1 VFLLP
6 LRRFA
11 KRVLPPKVRGG
22 IRKALY
28 PFTQIAILIR
38 GRAATMGRK
47 ARRLLFLLPFPFFLK
62 YQYPEF
68 LSIFLTTRCN
78 LRCFICRR
86 EGFKGEDFNYENLR
100 KLEKAIKYART
111 IDLTG
116 WGEPLLYPRF
126 EDVLNYIY
134 SLNPR
139 KSLIQITTNGT
150 KLSEHLAK
158 SLSGHLKSLII
169 SLNAA
174 TVETYNREM
183 KYGNFEETLS
193 SIRAFLSGL
202 EESKRRKVQLHFV
215 AHTENFRE
223 IPEFVALAKALG
235 ISNVSIGQYL
245 VSIAAH
251 SKYTLLHVKDEYNA
265 VVDQAKDLGD
275 KLGVQLFAPR
285 FYSERGLNSQ
295 DCQSPF
301 KECFI
306 EVNGDIRPCCFCGNY
321 RMGNAYETNF
331 ETVWFGEAYHK
342 LRKKRYLLACN
353 TCMPFIPFD
362 NYKAHF
368 TAYFKETPEFEKIEL
383 NSS

>member
-1 VFLLP
+1 MFLLL
-6 LRRFA
+6 LRRYA
-11 KRVLPPKVRGG
+11 NRVLPPKVLRG
-22 IRKALY
+22 IRKAIY
-28 PFTQIAILIR
+28 PFIQIEILI
-38 GRAATMGRK
+38 K
-47 ARRLLFLLPFPFFLK
+47 QIKILIKRLLFLAPFPFFLK
-62 YQYPEF
+62 YQYPEL

-86 EGFKGEDFNYENLR
+86 EEFKGEDFNYENLV

-150 KLSEHLAK
+150 KLSERLAK
-158 SLSGHLKSLII
+158 LLRGHLKSLIV

-174 TVETYNREM
+174 TAETYNREM

-202 EESKRRKVQLHFV
+202 EESERSKVLFHFV

-223 IPEFVALAKALG
+223 IPEFITLAKTLG
-235 ISNVSIGQYL
+235 VSNVRIGQYL
-245 VSIAAH
+245 VNISAH
-251 SKYTLLHVKDEYNA
+251 SQYSLLHVKDEYNA
-265 VVDQAKDLGD
+265 VVEQAEDLGN
-275 KLGVQLFAPR
+275 KLGVQLSAPR
-285 FYSERGLNSQ
+285 FYSGRELKGFNFSE
-295 DCQSPF
+295 CQSPF

-306 EVNGDIRPCCFCGNY
+306 EVNGDIAPCCFCGSY

-331 ETVWFGEAYHK
+331 EAVWFGEAYYK

-368 TAYFKETPEFEKIEL
+368 TAYFKETPEFKKIEL
-383 NSS
+383 NFNR

>member
-1 VFLLP
+1 
-6 LRRFA
+6 
-11 KRVLPPKVRGG
+11 
-22 IRKALY
+22 
-28 PFTQIAILIR
+28 
-38 GRAATMGRK
+38 
-47 ARRLLFLLPFPFFLK
+47 
-62 YQYPEF
+62 
-68 LSIFLTTRCN
+68 
-78 LRCFICRR
+78 
-86 EGFKGEDFNYENLR
+86 
-100 KLEKAIKYART
+100 
-111 IDLTG
+111 
-116 WGEPLLYPRF
+116 
-126 EDVLNYIY
+126 
-134 SLNPR
+134 
-139 KSLIQITTNGT
+139 
-150 KLSEHLAK
+150 
-158 SLSGHLKSLII
+158 LSGHLKSLII